1 MNVHKMIKS
10 FGFARKGFLHLLA
23 SENNFQ
29 FHFLAALLV
38 LVCGFWL
45 ELSRIEWIVLIVQIG
60 LVFAAEAFNTAIE
73 KLCDVVS
80 PDWHE
85 AIEKIKDISAAG
97 VLIIAVQAAV
107 VAMLILGNRLMLSSL
122 D

>member
-60 LVFAAEAFNTAIE
+60 LVLPR
-73 KLCDVVS
+73 K
-80 PDWHE
+80 
-85 AIEKIKDISAAG
+85 
-97 VLIIAVQAAV
+97 
-107 VAMLILGNRLMLSSL
+107 RLTRLLRNCVMSFLQTGTRL
-122 D
+122 LRK

>member
-10 FGFARKGFLHLLA
+10 FSFARKGFLHLLT

-80 PDWHE
+80 PDWHK

-107 VAMLILGNRLMLSSL
+107 VAMLIMGNRLILLFS
-122 D
+122 